1 MSSLAE
7 AAAELIARVTRL
19 EGPVVAVLAR
29 LLVVAVALLA
39 GFVAYR
45 GLGRVIE
52 RLPRYAEASA
62 DDPGRAQRAR
72 TLAPLLKNVAL
83 YALSFTVAM
92 IILQEMGVDMR
103 AIFVSAGVLGLAVGF
118 GAQALIKDVI
128 AGFFMLFEGLVR
140 VGDVIEVGGHTGTVE
155 SIGLRVTTMRV
166 QSGALRVVPNGELTH
181 FANYNRGWARA
192 IVDVGVTYD
201 TDVRRAL
208 DALERA
214 GREWSSEGGLALE
227 PPRAQGIIRFGESD
241 VGLRLAVK
249 VAPSARD
256 QAENELRR
264 RIKETFDREG
274 LELAIPHRAVY
285 LKPQVART

>member
-19 EGPVVAVLAR
+19 EGPVVAVVAR
-29 LLVVAVALLA
+29 LLVVAVALFA
-39 GFVAYR
+39 GFLAYR
-45 GLGRVIE
+45 GVGRVIE
-52 RLPRYAEASA
+52 RLLRRAATTA
-62 DDPGRAQRAR
+62 DDPGRAQRAH

-92 IILQEMGVDMR
+92 VILQEMGVDMR

-118 GAQALIKDVI
+118 GAQTLIKDII
-128 AGFFMLFEGLVR
+128 AGFFVLFEGLVR
-140 VGDVIEVGGHTGTVE
+140 VGDVIEVGAHTGTVE

-166 QSGALRVVPNGELTH
+166 QSGALRVVPNGELTQ
-181 FANYNRGWARA
+181 FSNYNRGWARA

-214 GREWSSEGGLALE
+214 GREWSAEVGVALE

-249 VAPSARD
+249 VAPGARHD
-256 QAENELRR
+256 TEIELRR

-274 LELAIPHRAVY
+274 LELAAPHRAIY
-285 LKPQVART
+285 LKPEAART

>member
-19 EGPVVAVLAR
+19 EEPVVAVLAR
-29 LLVVAVALLA
+29 LLVVAGALAA
-39 GFVAYR
+39 GFLAYR
-45 GLGRVIE
+45 GISRVIE
-52 RLPRYAEASA
+52 RLLRRAGGAA
-62 DDPGRAQRAR
+62 DDPGRFQRAQ

-92 IILQEMGVDMR
+92 VILQELGVDMR

-128 AGFFMLFEGLVR
+128 AGFFILFEGLVR

-155 SIGLRVTTMRV
+155 TIGLRVTTMRV
-166 QSGALRVVPNGELTH
+166 PSGALRVVPNGELTQ

-192 IVDVGVTYD
+192 IVEVGVTYD

-214 GREWSSEGGLALE
+214 GREWSAEAGLALE
-227 PPRAQGIIRFGESD
+227 PPRAQGIIRLGESD
-241 VGLRLAVK
+241 VGLRLVVK
-249 VAPSARD
+249 VVPAARGD
-256 QAENELRR
+256 AEIELRR
-264 RIKETFDREG
+264 RIKEVFDREG
-274 LELAIPHRAVY
+274 LELAAPQRAVY

>member
-7 AAAELIARVTRL
+7 ATAELIARVTRL

-29 LLVVAVALLA
+29 LLVVAVALAA
-39 GFVAYR
+39 GFLAYR
-45 GLGRVIE
+45 GISRVIE
-52 RLPRYAEASA
+52 RLLRHAGEVA
-62 DDPGRAQRAR
+62 DDPGRFQRAQ

-92 IILQEMGVDMR
+92 VILQELGVDMR
-103 AIFVSAGVLGLAVGF
+103 AILVSAGVLGLAVGF

-128 AGFFMLFEGLVR
+128 AGFFILFEGLVR
-140 VGDVIEVGGHTGTVE
+140 VGDVIEVAGHTGTVE
-155 SIGLRVTTMRV
+155 TIGLRVTTMRV
-166 QSGALRVVPNGELTH
+166 SNGALRVVPNGELTQ

-192 IVDVGVTYD
+192 MVDVGVTYD

-214 GREWSSEGGLALE
+214 GREWSAESGLALE

-241 VGLRLAVK
+241 VGLRLGVK
-249 VAPSARD
+249 VVPAARGD
-256 QAENELRR
+256 AEIELRR
-264 RIKETFDREG
+264 RIKEVFDRER
-274 LELAIPHRAVY
+274 LELAAPQRAIY
-285 LKPQVART
+285 LNPEVVRT

>member
-29 LLVVAVALLA
+29 LLVVCVAVAA
-39 GFVAYR
+39 GFLTYR
-45 GLGRVIE
+45 AFGRVIE
-52 RLPRYAEASA
+52 RLLRRAESAA
-62 DDPGRAQRAR
+62 DDPGRAQRAY

-92 IILQEMGVDMR
+92 VILQEMGVDMR
-103 AIFVSAGVLGLAVGF
+103 AILVSAGVLGLAVGF

-128 AGFFMLFEGLVR
+128 TGFFILFEGLVR

-166 QSGALRVVPNGELTH
+166 LSGALRVVPNGELTQ

-192 IVDVGVTYD
+192 IVDVGVPYD

-208 DALERA
+208 DTLERV
-214 GREWSSEGGLALE
+214 GREWSPETGLALE
-227 PPRAQGIIRFGESD
+227 PPRAQGIIRFGESAMM
-241 VGLRLAVK
+241 LRLVVK
-249 VAPSARD
+249 VAPPARD
-256 QAENELRR
+256 GAEIELRR
-264 RIKETFDREG
+264 RIKEAFDREG
-274 LELAIPHRAVY
+274 LELASPQRAIY
-285 LKPQVART
+285 LKPQVVRT

>member
-29 LLVVAVALLA
+29 LLVVAVALGT
-39 GFVAYR
+39 GFLAYR
-45 GLGRVIE
+45 GFSRVIE
-52 RLPRYAEASA
+52 RLLRKAEGAI
-62 DDPGRAQRAR
+62 DDPGHFQRAQ

-83 YALSFTVAM
+83 YVLSFTVAM
-92 IILQEMGVDMR
+92 VILQELGVDMR

-128 AGFFMLFEGLVR
+128 AGFFILFEGLVR

-155 SIGLRVTTMRV
+155 TIGLRVTTLRV
-166 QSGALRVVPNGELTH
+166 PSGALRVVPNGELTQ

-214 GREWSSEGGLALE
+214 GREWAAEAGLALE

-241 VGLRLAVK
+241 VGLRLVVK
-249 VAPSARD
+249 VTPAARGD
-256 QAENELRR
+256 AEIELRR
-264 RIKETFDREG
+264 RIKEVFDREG
-274 LELAIPHRAVY
+274 LELAAPQRAVY
-285 LKPQVART
+285 LNPQVART

>member
-7 AAAELIARVTRL
+7 AAAELIARITRL

-29 LLVVAVALLA
+29 LLVVSVALAA
-39 GFVAYR
+39 GFLTYR
-45 GLGRVIE
+45 ALGRVIE
-52 RLPRYAEASA
+52 RVLRRAEGAS
-62 DDPGRAQRAR
+62 DDPGRAQRAQ

-92 IILQEMGVDMR
+92 VILQEMGVDMR
-103 AIFVSAGVLGLAVGF
+103 AILVSAGVLGLAVGF

-128 AGFFMLFEGLVR
+128 AGFFILFEGLVR

-166 QSGALRVVPNGELTH
+166 PNGALRVVPNGELTQ

-192 IVDVGVTYD
+192 MVDVGVTYD

-208 DALERA
+208 DTLERA
-214 GREWSSEGGLALE
+214 GREWAAEAGLALE
-227 PPRAQGIIRFGESD
+227 PPRAQGIIRFGESE

-249 VAPSARD
+249 VAPAARND
-256 QAENELRR
+256 AEIELRR
-264 RIKETFDREG
+264 RIKEAFDREG
-274 LELAIPHRAVY
+274 LELASPQRAIY
-285 LKPQVART
+285 LKPQVVRT

>member
-29 LLVVAVALLA
+29 LLVVAVALGAAFL
-39 GFVAYR
+39 AYR
-45 GLGRVIE
+45 GLSRVIE
-52 RLPRYAEASA
+52 RLPRGAEGAV
-62 DDPGRAQRAR
+62 DDPGRFQRAQ

-83 YALSFTVAM
+83 YVLSFTAAM
-92 IILQEMGVDMR
+92 VILQELGVDMR

-128 AGFFMLFEGLVR
+128 AGFFILFEGLVR

-155 SIGLRVTTMRV
+155 TIGLRVTTMRIP
-166 QSGALRVVPNGELTH
+166 SGAVRVVPNGELTQ

-214 GREWSSEGGLALE
+214 GREWSAEAGLALE

-249 VAPSARD
+249 VMPAARGD
-256 QAENELRR
+256 AEIELRR
-264 RIKETFDREG
+264 RIKEVFDREG
-274 LELAIPHRAVY
+274 LELAAPHRAVY

>member
-29 LLVVAVALLA
+29 LLVVSVALAA
-39 GFVAYR
+39 GFLAYR
-45 GLGRVIE
+45 ALGRVIE
-52 RLPRYAEASA
+52 RLLRRAEGAS
-62 DDPGRAQRAR
+62 DDPGRAQRAQ

-92 IILQEMGVDMR
+92 VILQEMGVDMR
-103 AIFVSAGVLGLAVGF
+103 AILVSAGVLGLAVGF

-128 AGFFMLFEGLVR
+128 AGFFILFEGLVR
-140 VGDVIEVGGHTGTVE
+140 VGDVIEVSGHTGTVE
-155 SIGLRVTTMRV
+155 TIGLRVTTMRV
-166 QSGALRVVPNGELTH
+166 ANGALRVVPNGELTQ

-192 IVDVGVTYD
+192 MVDVGVTYD

-214 GREWSSEGGLALE
+214 GREWSAEAGLALE
-227 PPRAQGIIRFGESD
+227 PPRAQGIIRFGESE
-241 VGLRLAVK
+241 VGLRLVVK
-249 VAPSARD
+249 VAPAARND
-256 QAENELRR
+256 AEIELRR
-264 RIKETFDREG
+264 RIKEAFDREG
-274 LELAIPHRAVY
+274 LELAAPQRAIY
-285 LKPQVART
+285 LKPQVVRT

>member
-7 AAAELIARVTRL
+7 AAAELIARVTHL
-19 EGPVVAVLAR
+19 EGPVVAVLAH
-29 LLVVAVALLA
+29 LLVVGVALLA
-39 GFVAYR
+39 GFLAYR
-45 GLGRVIE
+45 GLERVIE
-52 RLPRYAEASA
+52 QLLRRAAVTA
-62 DDPGRAQRAR
+62 DDLGRAQRAQ
-72 TLAPLLKNVAL
+72 TLVPLLKNVAL
-83 YALSFTVAM
+83 YALWFTVAM
-92 IILQEMGVDMR
+92 VILQEMGVDMR
-103 AIFVSAGVLGLAVGF
+103 AILVSAGVLGLAVGF

-128 AGFFMLFEGLVR
+128 AGFFILLEGLVH
-140 VGDVIEVGGHTGTVE
+140 VGDVIEVGSHTGTVE

-166 QSGALRVVPNGELTH
+166 VSGALRVVPNGELTQ

-214 GREWSSEGGLALE
+214 GREWSSESGLALE
-227 PPRAQGIIRFGESD
+227 LPRAQGIIRFGESD

-249 VAPSARD
+249 VAPSARQD
-256 QAENELRR
+256 AEIELRR

-274 LELAIPHRAVY
+274 LELAAPHRAVY
-285 LKPQVART
+285 LKPEVART

>member
-7 AAAELIARVTRL
+7 AAAEIIARVTRL

-29 LLVVAVALLA
+29 LLVVGAALAA
-39 GFVAYR
+39 GFLAYR
-45 GLGRVIE
+45 GFGRVID
-52 RLPRYAEASA
+52 RLLRRAESAA
-62 DDPGRAQRAR
+62 DDPIGAQRAR

-83 YALSFTVAM
+83 YALSFTVAVVV
-92 IILQEMGVDMR
+92 LQEVGVDMR
-103 AIFVSAGVLGLAVGF
+103 ALLVSAGVLGLAVGF

-128 AGFFMLFEGLVR
+128 AGFFILVEGLVR
-140 VGDVIEVGGHTGTVE
+140 VGDVLEVGGHTGTVE
-155 SIGLRVTTMRV
+155 TIGLRVITMRLP
-166 QSGALRVVPNGELTH
+166 SGALRVVPNGELTQ

-208 DALERA
+208 DTLERA
-214 GREWSSEGGLALE
+214 GREWSAEAGLALE
-227 PPRAQGIIRFGESD
+227 PPRAQGIIRFGETD

-249 VAPSARD
+249 VAPAARGD
-256 QAENELRR
+256 VEIELRR
-264 RIKETFDREG
+264 RIKEAFDREG
-274 LELAIPHRAVY
+274 LELAAPQRAIY

>member
-29 LLVVAVALLA
+29 CLVAVVAVGA
-39 GFVAYR
+39 GMLAYR
-45 GLGRVIE
+45 VLARAIDRILRLSEGVI
-52 RLPRYAEASA
+52 
-62 DDPGRAQRAR
+62 DPGRAAQRAD

-83 YALSFTVAM
+83 YALSFTVVV
-92 IILQEMGVDMR
+92 IILQEVGVDMR
-103 AIFVSAGVLGLAVGF
+103 AVLVSAGVLGLAVGF

-128 AGFFMLFEGLVR
+128 AGFFILFEGLVR
-140 VGDVIEVGGHTGTVE
+140 VGDLIEVSGHTGTVE
-155 SIGLRVTTMRV
+155 SIGLRITTLRLP
-166 QSGALRVVPNGELTH
+166 SGALRVVPNGELTQ

-214 GREWSSEGGLALE
+214 GREWSTEAGQALE
-227 PPRAQGIIRFGESD
+227 PPRAQGIIRFGETE

-249 VAPSARD
+249 VAPAARGD
-256 QAENELRR
+256 VEIELRR
-264 RIKETFDREG
+264 RIKEAFDREG
-274 LELAIPHRAVY
+274 LEMAAPQRAIY
-285 LKPQVART
+285 LKPQVARS

>member
-1 MSSLAE
+1 
-7 AAAELIARVTRL
+7 
-19 EGPVVAVLAR
+19 
-29 LLVVAVALLA
+29 LLA
-39 GFVAYR
+39 GFLAYR

-52 RLPRYAEASA
+52 RLLRHATITA
-62 DDPGRAQRAR
+62 DDPGRAHRAP

-83 YALSFTVAM
+83 YSLSFTVAM
-92 IILQEMGVDMR
+92 VVLQEMWVDMR
-103 AIFVSAGVLGLAVGF
+103 AIFVSAGVLGVAVGF

-192 IVDVGVTYD
+192 VVDVGVTYD

-214 GREWSSEGGLALE
+214 GREWSSEAGLALE

-249 VAPSARD
+249 VAPSSRD
-256 QAENELRR
+256 QAEIERRR

-274 LELAIPHRAVY
+274 LELAIPHRAIY

>member
-7 AAAELIARVTRL
+7 AAAELIARITRL

-29 LLVVAVALLA
+29 LLVVSVALAA
-39 GFVAYR
+39 GFLTYR
-45 GLGRVIE
+45 ALGRVIE
-52 RLPRYAEASA
+52 RVLRRAEGAS
-62 DDPGRAQRAR
+62 DDPGRAQRAQ

-92 IILQEMGVDMR
+92 VILQEMGVDMR
-103 AIFVSAGVLGLAVGF
+103 AILVSAGVLGLAVGF

-128 AGFFMLFEGLVR
+128 AGFFILFEGLVR

-166 QSGALRVVPNGELTH
+166 PNGALRVVPNGELTQ

-192 IVDVGVTYD
+192 MVDVGVTYD

-208 DALERA
+208 DTLERA
-214 GREWSSEGGLALE
+214 GREWAAEAGLALE
-227 PPRAQGIIRFGESD
+227 PPRAQGIIRFGESE
-241 VGLRLAVK
+241 VGLRLVVK
-249 VAPSARD
+249 VAPAARND
-256 QAENELRR
+256 AEIELRR
-264 RIKETFDREG
+264 RIKEAFDREG
-274 LELAIPHRAVY
+274 LELASPQRAIY
-285 LKPQVART
+285 LKPQVVRT

>member
-7 AAAELIARVTRL
+7 AAAEIIARVTRL

-29 LLVVAVALLA
+29 LLVVGAALAA
-39 GFVAYR
+39 GFLAYR
-45 GLGRVIE
+45 GFGRVID
-52 RLPRYAEASA
+52 RLLRRAESAA
-62 DDPGRAQRAR
+62 DDPIGAQRAR

-83 YALSFTVAM
+83 YALSFTVAVVV
-92 IILQEMGVDMR
+92 LQEVGVDMR
-103 AIFVSAGVLGLAVGF
+103 ALLVSAGVLGLAVGF

-128 AGFFMLFEGLVR
+128 AGFFILVEGLVR

-155 SIGLRVTTMRV
+155 TIGLRVITMRLP
-166 QSGALRVVPNGELTH
+166 SGALRVVPNGELTQ

-208 DALERA
+208 DTLERA
-214 GREWSSEGGLALE
+214 GREWSAEAGLALE
-227 PPRAQGIIRFGESD
+227 PPRAQGIIRFGETD

-249 VAPSARD
+249 VAPAARGD
-256 QAENELRR
+256 VEIELRR
-264 RIKETFDREG
+264 RIKEAFDREG
-274 LELAIPHRAVY
+274 LELAAPQRAIY

>member
-29 LLVVAVALLA
+29 LLVVSVALAA
-39 GFVAYR
+39 GFLAYR
-45 GLGRVIE
+45 ALGRVIE
-52 RLPRYAEASA
+52 RLLRRAEGAS
-62 DDPGRAQRAR
+62 DDPGRAQRAQ

-92 IILQEMGVDMR
+92 VILQEMGVDMR
-103 AIFVSAGVLGLAVGF
+103 AILVSAGVLGLAVGF

-128 AGFFMLFEGLVR
+128 AGFFILFEGLVR
-140 VGDVIEVGGHTGTVE
+140 VGDVIEVSGHTGTVE
-155 SIGLRVTTMRV
+155 TIGLRVTTMRV
-166 QSGALRVVPNGELTH
+166 ANGALRVVPNGELTQ

-192 IVDVGVTYD
+192 MVDVGVTYD

-214 GREWSSEGGLALE
+214 GREWSAEAGLALE
-227 PPRAQGIIRFGESD
+227 PPRAQGIIRFGESE
-241 VGLRLAVK
+241 VGLRLVVK
-249 VAPSARD
+249 VAPAARND
-256 QAENELRR
+256 AEIELRR
-264 RIKETFDREG
+264 RIKEAFDRDG
-274 LELAIPHRAVY
+274 LELAAPQRAIY
-285 LKPQVART
+285 LKPQAVRT

>member
-7 AAAELIARVTRL
+7 AAAEIIARVTRL

-29 LLVVAVALLA
+29 LLVVGAALAA
-39 GFVAYR
+39 GLLAYR
-45 GLGRVIE
+45 GLGRVID
-52 RLPRYAEASA
+52 RLLRRAEGAA
-62 DDPGRAQRAR
+62 DDAGRAQRAQ

-83 YALSFTVAM
+83 YVLSFTVAVVV
-92 IILQEMGVDMR
+92 LQEVGVDMR
-103 AIFVSAGVLGLAVGF
+103 ALLVSAGVLGLAVGF

-155 SIGLRVTTMRV
+155 TIGLRVTTMRLA
-166 QSGALRVVPNGELTH
+166 SGALRVVPNGELTQ

-208 DALERA
+208 DTLERA
-214 GREWSSEGGLALE
+214 GREWSTEAGLALE
-227 PPRAQGIIRFGESD
+227 PPRAQGIIRFGETD

-249 VAPSARD
+249 VAPAARGD
-256 QAENELRR
+256 AEIELRR
-264 RIKETFDREG
+264 RIKEAFDREG
-274 LELAIPHRAVY
+274 LELAAPQRAIY
-285 LKPQVART
+285 LKPQEART

>member
-7 AAAELIARVTRL
+7 AAAEIIARVTRL

-29 LLVVAVALLA
+29 LLVVGVALAA
-39 GFVAYR
+39 GVFAYH
-45 GLGRVIE
+45 GLGRVID
-52 RLPRYAEASA
+52 RLLRRVEGVA
-62 DDPGRAQRAR
+62 DDAGRAQRAQ

-83 YALSFTVAM
+83 YALSFTVAVVV
-92 IILQEMGVDMR
+92 LQEVGVDMR
-103 AIFVSAGVLGLAVGF
+103 AILVSAGVLGLAIGF

-128 AGFFMLFEGLVR
+128 AGFFILFEGLVR

-155 SIGLRVTTMRV
+155 TIGLRVTTMRLP
-166 QSGALRVVPNGELTH
+166 SGALRVVPNGELTQ

-208 DALERA
+208 ETLERT
-214 GREWSSEGGLALE
+214 GREWSAEAGLALE
-227 PPRAQGIIRFGESD
+227 PPRAQGIIRFGDSD

-249 VAPSARD
+249 VTPAARGD
-256 QAENELRR
+256 AEIELRR
-264 RIKETFDREG
+264 RIKEAFDREG
-274 LELAIPHRAVY
+274 LELAAPQRAIY

>member
-29 LLVVAVALLA
+29 LLVVAVALAA
-39 GFVAYR
+39 GFLAYR
-45 GLGRVIE
+45 GFSRVIE
-52 RLPRYAEASA
+52 RLLRRAGGAP
-62 DDPGRAQRAR
+62 DDPGRFQRAQ

-92 IILQEMGVDMR
+92 VILQELGVDMR
-103 AIFVSAGVLGLAVGF
+103 AILVSAGVLGLAVGF

-128 AGFFMLFEGLVR
+128 AGFFILFEGLVR
-140 VGDVIEVGGHTGTVE
+140 VGDVIEIGGHTGTVE
-155 SIGLRVTTMRV
+155 TIGLRVTTIRV
-166 QSGALRVVPNGELTH
+166 PSGALRVVPNGELTQ

-208 DALERA
+208 DTLERA
-214 GREWSSEGGLALE
+214 GREWSAEVGLALE

-241 VGLRLAVK
+241 MGLRLTVK
-249 VAPSARD
+249 VAPAARGD
-256 QAENELRR
+256 AEIELRR
-264 RIKETFDREG
+264 RIKEAFDREG
-274 LELAIPHRAVY
+274 LELAAPQRAIY

>member
-29 LLVVAVALLA
+29 LLVVAVALAA
-39 GFVAYR
+39 GFLAYR
-45 GLGRVIE
+45 GFARVIE
-52 RLPRYAEASA
+52 RLLRRAEGAP
-62 DDPGRAQRAR
+62 DDPGRFQRAQ

-92 IILQEMGVDMR
+92 VILQELGVDMR
-103 AIFVSAGVLGLAVGF
+103 AILVSAGVLGLAVGF

-128 AGFFMLFEGLVR
+128 AGFFILFEGLVR
-140 VGDVIEVGGHTGTVE
+140 VGDVIEIGGHTGTVE
-155 SIGLRVTTMRV
+155 TIGLRVTTIRV
-166 QSGALRVVPNGELTH
+166 PSGALRVVPNGELTQ

-208 DALERA
+208 DTLERA
-214 GREWSSEGGLALE
+214 GREWSAEAGLALE

-241 VGLRLAVK
+241 MGLRLAVK
-249 VAPSARD
+249 VAPAARGD
-256 QAENELRR
+256 AEIELRR
-264 RIKETFDREG
+264 RIKEAFDREG
-274 LELAIPHRAVY
+274 LELAAPQRAIY
-285 LKPQVART
+285 LKPQVARP